1 MAASASCA
9 TPYSK
14 SPSSL
19 SRSLSLQ
26 YRELCNLPYKC
37 KQHQNVR
44 IGLSVENNKGFGAW
58 KTSSPSSLRVF
69 CLRDTQ
75 AAAVTAKSWDKLI
88 LGSDTPV
95 LVEFHATWCGPCQ
108 MVHRVIDEIA
118 GEYSGRLK
126 CYVLDADREPKV
138 AENYDIKAV
147 PVVLLFKNGEK
158 FESVIGTMPK
168 EFYMAAIE
176 RLLSS

>member
-9 TPYSK
+9 TPYSTNT
-14 SPSSL
+14 PSL
-19 SRSLSLQ
+19 SRSSSLQ
-26 YRELCNLPYKC
+26 YRELCNLPYKS

-44 IGLSVENNKGFGAW
+44 IGLSFKGFGTW
-58 KTSSPSSLRVF
+58 KTSSPSPLRLF
-69 CLRDTQ
+69 CLRDTK

-88 LGSDTPV
+88 LSSDTPV

-118 GEYSGRLK
+118 AEYSGRLK
-126 CYVLDADREPKV
+126 CYVLDADSESLV

-158 FESVIGTMPK
+158 FEPVIGTMPK
-168 EFYMAAIE
+168 EFYVAAIE
-176 RLLSS
+176 RLLAS

>member
-1 MAASASCA
+1 
-9 TPYSK
+9 
-14 SPSSL
+14 
-19 SRSLSLQ
+19 
-26 YRELCNLPYKC
+26 
-37 KQHQNVR
+37 
-44 IGLSVENNKGFGAW
+44 
-58 KTSSPSSLRVF
+58 
-69 CLRDTQ
+69 
-75 AAAVTAKSWDKLI
+75 
-88 LGSDTPV
+88 
-95 LVEFHATWCGPCQ
+95 

-147 PVVLLFKNGEK
+147 PVVLLFRNGEK

-168 EFYMAAIE
+168 EFYVAAIE

>member
-1 MAASASCA
+1 MWLAGKYKNIERSLSALSLLQMAASASCA

-44 IGLSVENNKGFGAW
+44 IGLSVENDKGFGTW

-69 CLRDTQ
+69 CIRDTQ
-75 AAAVTAKSWDKLI
+75 GNISYFMYIFLVIRTFIAYFVVTLVKIWRNWALICPIWSW
-88 LGSDTPV
+88 
-95 LVEFHATWCGPCQ
+95 
-108 MVHRVIDEIA
+108 
-118 GEYSGRLK
+118 
-126 CYVLDADREPKV
+126 
-138 AENYDIKAV
+138 
-147 PVVLLFKNGEK
+147 LLWL
-158 FESVIGTMPK
+158 MC
-168 EFYMAAIE
+168 
-176 RLLSS
+176 SSIWNVW